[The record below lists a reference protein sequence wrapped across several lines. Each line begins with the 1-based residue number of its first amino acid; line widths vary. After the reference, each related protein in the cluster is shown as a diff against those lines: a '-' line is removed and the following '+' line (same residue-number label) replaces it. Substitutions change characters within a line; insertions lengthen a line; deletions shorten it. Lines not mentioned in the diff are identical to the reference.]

1 MTNASGKASFTYTG
15 TAPGNDTITACFDAD
30 KDGSCES
37 GEPTATASKTYVGV
51 VPGPTISINDVSV
64 VEGPPGTTVNA
75 VFKVTL
81 SGAST
86 TPVTV
91 DFATAN
97 GSATGPPDYQ
107 PASGTASFAPGDTEE
122 DVVVAVNGDATPEPD
137 EDFFVNLSNATN
149 ATIADAQG
157 KGTIKTDV
165 ACPPGTSDPSYCV
178 EPMMRRLAVGRS
190 GVAVIPVSCP
200 ASRSAGCTGRL
211 TLRAAGST
219 RTATRLGARAYKK
232 IPAGRTRGVK
242 VRLSKKAVRTLRRAR
257 RVRVRAIAR
266 ERVGRRRV
274 TRGIGTFTLKA
285 PGRG

>member
-1 MTNASGKASFTYTG
+1 M
-15 TAPGNDTITACFDAD
+15 
-30 KDGSCES
+30 
-37 GEPTATASKTYVGV
+37 
-51 VPGPTISINDVSV
+51 
-64 VEGPPGTTVNA
+64 NA

-81 SGAST
+81 SSAST
-86 TPVTV
+86 SPVTV

-107 PASGTASFAPGDTEE
+107 PASGTASFAAGDTEE
-122 DVVVAVNGDATPEPD
+122 DVVVTVNGDAIPEPD
-137 EDFFVNLSNATN
+137 EDFFVDLSTAVHRSNATN

-178 EPMMRRLAVGRS
+178 EPMILGLSVGRS

-211 TLRAAGST
+211 TIRAAGAR
-219 RTATRLGARAYKK
+219 RTATRLGARAYKR
-232 IPAGRTRGVK
+232 IPAGRTRGVE
-242 VRLSKKAVRTLRRAR
+242 VRLSRKAVRVLRRAR

-266 ERVGRRRV
+266 E
-274 TRGIGTFTLKA
+274 
-285 PGRG
+285 P